1 MRPICV
7 PCQRFFEP
15 KKNDY
20 WFTEGAPIRE
30 KRDAA
35 PGTAEPENWR
45 PYKIWAADLYEC
57 PGCKAQILSGFGRE
71 PIAISHQIGFKEK
84 MESLG
89 ADQFQVNDC

>member
-7 PCQRFFEP
+7 KCQVFFRP

-20 WFTEGAPIRE
+20 WFTEGAPKIPN
-30 KRDAA
+30 A
-35 PGTAEPENWR
+35 PLGTAEPESWR

-57 PGCKAQILSGFGRE
+57 PCCKAQILAGFGRE
-71 PIAISHQIGFKEK
+71 PISISHHIGFKDHMK
-84 MESLG
+84 RLG